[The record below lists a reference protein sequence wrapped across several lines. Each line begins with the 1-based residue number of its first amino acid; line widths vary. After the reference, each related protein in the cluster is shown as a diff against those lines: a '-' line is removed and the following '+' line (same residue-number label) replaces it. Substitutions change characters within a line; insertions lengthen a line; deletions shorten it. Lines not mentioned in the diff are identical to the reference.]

1 VGLAESGELDQIR
14 AVASAHGL
22 SWPTSTPDSVRELLR
37 DRLHIFSNPSYVVVD
52 ADRRIVM
59 VSRTR
64 ESALQ
69 LRGTKLTET
78 LQRLLRQP
86 R

>member
-1 VGLAESGELDQIR
+1 
-14 AVASAHGL
+14 
-22 SWPTSTPDSVRELLR
+22 
-37 DRLHIFSNPSYVVVD
+37 VD